1 MATAADLER
10 LAEACRG
17 VVLQANRAAG
27 LAAGLAAGASRNA
40 GTARTQA
47 AKAREAARRDA
58 IAELRLIAQQHTA
71 TLDALCESL
80 APGVLSQPWPG
91 AFGARPAEVLDAA
104 EYLRAGTL
112 RMSLGEAGA
121 VQIPLIVPW
130 LNRGNLVV
138 RARERLRERT
148 SSLLQDLL
156 LRSLFGTGAGQVALS
171 SFDPELSST
180 LAMFAQLRQAKE
192 DLVTPALADPGEL
205 RTLLEEL
212 ARDVRRIT
220 DMYGGERTDL
230 GRFRR
235 STGQPIETYRV
246 VTVLSY
252 PRGFDEDL
260 NARLV
265 TLLKTGPACGIS
277 FLIHHD
283 PGVPVADRVDPSRIL
298 EAASV
303 LDLDAGSATGCES
316 FDIRFGA
323 CPSAAVVDPAIAGLS
338 VRVRHAAAPEVDFMA
353 LQPATYWSESSVERI
368 VATIGRRGHQA
379 IDIVLGD
386 EVEQKHNVLVT
397 GAVGQGKSNLLMAM
411 IHSWAIRYSPAELVM
426 YLLDFKDGVTLYPLA
441 RHGDARS
448 WLPHA
453 RVLGLESDRPYG
465 LAVLK
470 YLVDEFERRATTI
483 KPYGDNLTRFRR
495 QCPDAEMPRIVVVI
509 DEFQVLLED
518 DDDLAA
524 EAVLALDRLARK
536 GRAYGIHLVLASQT
550 LSGITALMAKR
561 DGIFS
566 QFPIRLA
573 LYNSAVESRATLSQ
587 TNTEAARLR
596 YRGEIVVNRDFGEVE
611 ANSRGVVAF
620 AAPAQLVKL
629 RQALVERDG
638 ARHVPATFDGGTQPT
653 YGELIPTGQ
662 PSSEP
667 AALLGLS
674 IGVDPSPVWVAFG
687 DEPGRHLSILGTG
700 KRPSGGWSPPAA
712 ALNVAARSL
721 ADTSPPGTAR
731 FLVLD
736 TLADGDPDLGAVNEL
751 EASLLAMG
759 VQLQRHRRGGISA
772 GLVELDAE
780 LQARQ
785 ESQGAGDALFVIVFG
800 GDRIPRAT
808 TFDVLTGVRPLD
820 TLHTI
825 WREGAPLGVHL
836 LGWWGTPKIYRDHT
850 VNYGVDGLVDVV
862 MMFRVPPDAV
872 IDTFGPFVSWTSPE
886 CRSLVRDV
894 RLAPE
899 PTVLIPPRP
908 AGGISQE
915 ADKP

>member
-1 MATAADLER
+1 MATAAELER
-10 LAEACRG
+10 LAAGCRE
-17 VVLQANRAAG
+17 VVLLANRAA
-27 LAAGLAAGASRNA
+27 S
-40 GTARTQA
+40 
-47 AKAREAARRDA
+47 RRDA
-58 IAELRLIAQQHTA
+58 ITVQRQIVQRHTA
-71 TLDALCESL
+71 ALDTLCESL
-80 APGVLSQPWPG
+80 APGVLSRPWPG
-91 AFGARPAEVLDAA
+91 GFEAQPAEVLDAA

-112 RMSLGEAGA
+112 RMSLGDAGA
-121 VQIPLIVPW
+121 VQAPLIVPW
-130 LNRGNLVV
+130 LNHGNLVV
-138 RARERLRERT
+138 RAPDRLRERT

-171 SFDPELSST
+171 SFDPDLSST

-192 DLVTPALADPGEL
+192 DLVTPPLADPTEL
-205 RTLLEEL
+205 RALLDEL

-246 VTVLSY
+246 VTIQSY

-283 PGVPVADRVDPSRIL
+283 PGVPVPDRVDSSEVL
-298 EAASV
+298 KAAAV
-303 LDLDAGSATGCES
+303 LDLEAGTATGHET
-316 FDIRFGA
+316 FDIRFGT
-323 CPSAAVVDPAIAGLS
+323 CPPAAVVEPAIAALS
-338 VRVRHAAAPEVDFMA
+338 ARVRNAAAPKVDFGA
-353 LQPATYWSESSVERI
+353 LQPDTYWAESSVERI
-368 VATIGRRGHQA
+368 AATIGRRGHQA
-379 IDIVLGD
+379 IEIVLGD

-411 IHSWAIRYSPAELVM
+411 IHSWAIRYSPSELVM

-470 YLVDEFERRATTI
+470 YLVEEFERRATII
-483 KPYGDNLTRFRR
+483 KPFGDNLTRFRR
-495 QCPDAEMPRIVVVI
+495 QRPDVEMPRIVVVI

-518 DDDLAA
+518 DDEIAA
-524 EAVLALDRLARK
+524 EAVLALDRLARR

-573 LYNSAVESRATLSQ
+573 LYNSAAESRATLSQ

-620 AAPAQLVKL
+620 AEPAELVRI

-638 ARHVPATFDGGTQPT
+638 ARHVPATFDGGSQPA
-653 YGELIPTGQ
+653 YGEEIPTGQ

-674 IGVDPSPVWVAFG
+674 IGVDPSPVWVGFG

-700 KRPSGGWSPPAA
+700 KRPNGRWSPPAE
-712 ALNVAARSL
+712 ALNVVARSL
-721 ADTSPPGTAR
+721 ADTSPLGAAR

-736 TLADGDPDLGAVNEL
+736 TLADGDPDLGAVSEL
-751 EASLLAMG
+751 EASLLAAG
-759 VQLQRHRRGGISA
+759 VPTLRYRRATISA
-772 GLVELDAE
+772 GLAELDRE

-785 ESQGAGDALFVIVFG
+785 ESQGAGGPLFAVVFG

-808 TFDVLTGVRPLD
+808 TFDVLTGTRPLD

-850 VNYGVDGLVDVV
+850 VNYGVDGLVDVM

-872 IDTFGPFVSWTSPE
+872 IDAFGPFVTWASPE
-886 CRSLVRDV
+886 CRALVRDV
-894 RLAPE
+894 RLSSE
-899 PTVLIPPRP
+899 PAVLIPPRP
-908 AGGISQE
+908 SVDNSRE
-915 ADKP
+915 ASNT